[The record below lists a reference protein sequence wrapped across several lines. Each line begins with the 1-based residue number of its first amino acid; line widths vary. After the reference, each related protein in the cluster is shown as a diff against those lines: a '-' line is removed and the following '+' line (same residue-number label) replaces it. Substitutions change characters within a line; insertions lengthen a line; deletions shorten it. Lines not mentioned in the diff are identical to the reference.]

1 LRLLLDTHVWIWSH
15 VDPGRLSDEVRAA
28 LLDEDAELW
37 LAITDQRLGSA
48 APDREGP
55 LADRPGTARVAR
67 GSVTGGAASGMR
79 GDEREVA
86 LAARELPS
94 PHDDPADRF
103 LAASAWIYDLTL
115 VTADRRLLEVDAIR
129 TLGAR

>member
-15 VDPGRLSDEVRAA
+15 VDPARLSDEVRAA

-37 LAITDQRLGSA
+37 LSPISVWEARLLIEKGRLRIDLEPRAWLEEALRA
-48 APDREGP
+48 APLLEC
-55 LADRPGTARVAR
+55 V
-67 GSVTGGAASGMR
+67 VTN
-79 GDEREVA
+79 EVA
-86 LAARELPS
+86 LAARELPL